1 MQTTH
6 LSNPGLELRTSRG
19 WGWGSGGGGGGG
31 QPAVIDWLVNEAHV
45 GDWTNHP
52 NECSE
57 CLLLGFR
64 VSEDGLCVPIQIP
77 CLFIYFFK

>member
-19 WGWGSGGGGGGG
+19 LGLGGWGG

-45 GDWTNHP
+45 GGWTDHP
-52 NECSE
+52 NEWSE

-64 VSEDGLCVPIQIP
+64 VSEDGLCVSIKIP
-77 CLFIYFFK
+77 CLVICFFK